1 MVSLHCS
8 ATHTMSK
15 GVVDSIT
22 LVAGLGV
29 EGDAHA
35 GAKVQHLSR
44 VERDPDQPNLRQV
57 HLVHSELHDDLRGRG
72 YEVAPGAMG
81 ENVTTR
87 GIDLL
92 GLPTGTK
99 VALGSSA
106 LVEITGLRNPCQQ
119 LNGLQEG
126 LMGAVL
132 DRDDQGRL
140 IRLAGIMGVVVEG
153 GELLVGAEIA
163 IELPPKPHHPL
174 EPV

>member
-1 MVSLHCS
+1 
-8 ATHTMSK
+8 MSK
-15 GVVDSIT
+15 DAVETIT
-22 LVAGLGV
+22 LIAGVGV

-57 HLVHSELHDDLRGRG
+57 HLLHSELHDDLRGRG
-72 YEVAPGAMG
+72 YEVAAGAMG

-92 GLPTGTK
+92 GLAIGTK
-99 VALGSSA
+99 VRLGSTA
-106 LVEITGLRNPCQQ
+106 LVEITGLRNPCHQ

-126 LMGAVL
+126 LMSAVL
-132 DRDDQGRL
+132 DRDEQGRL
-140 IRLAGIMGVVVEG
+140 VRLSGIMGVVLEG
-153 GELLVGAEIA
+153 GEVLVGDKIT
-163 IELPPKPHHPL
+163 IDLPPKPHQPL